1 MVTAIVVAFV
11 WLAILTLWVARTI
24 RTIKLVGKEA
34 KTFLDEVIDET
45 LAEML
50 KKAEPPKKKR
60 GRPRKK

>member
-24 RTIKLVGKEA
+24 RTINLVGKEA